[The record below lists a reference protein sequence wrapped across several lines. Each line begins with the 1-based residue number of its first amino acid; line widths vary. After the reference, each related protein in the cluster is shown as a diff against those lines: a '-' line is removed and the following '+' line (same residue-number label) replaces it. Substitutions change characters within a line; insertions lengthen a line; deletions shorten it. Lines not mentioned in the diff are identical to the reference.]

1 MAQVQE
7 RETNEAINAPP
18 PAVSASRFVFV
29 RIPYFICGA
38 ILLVAITINIV
49 NVVGRYVFSAPV
61 PWAEEVVSYMIVWGV
76 FVAIGA
82 LTYQGLHLKM
92 DLLVLNLH
100 GLGARLI
107 GGFTVVL
114 IVVCAVFVM
123 RQSLQILQLYS
134 MTGETSMGARIPLVY
149 PHAALLVGFFFMA
162 VAAIVRVR
170 SYWVGKMN

>member
-1 MAQVQE
+1 MAHVEEQQTG
-7 RETNEAINAPP
+7 ETGAVPP
-18 PAVSASRFVFV
+18 PAASVARFVFV

-38 ILLVAITINIV
+38 ILLVAIAINIL

-92 DLLVLNLH
+92 DLLVLSLK

-107 GGFTVVL
+107 GGLTVAL

-123 RQSLQILQLYS
+123 RQSLQILQLYA
-134 MTGETSMGARIPLVY
+134 MTGETSMGARIPLIY

-170 SYWVGKMN
+170 SYWLGNMN

>member
-1 MAQVQE
+1 MAHVEAQQSG
-7 RETNEAINAPP
+7 ETGAVPP
-18 PAVSASRFVFV
+18 PAASVSRFIFV

-38 ILLVAITINIV
+38 ILLVAIVINIL

-92 DLLVLNLH
+92 DLLVLSLK

-107 GGFTVVL
+107 GGLTVAL

-123 RQSLQILQLYS
+123 RQSLQILQLYA
-134 MTGETSMGARIPLVY
+134 MTGETSMGARIPLIY

-170 SYWVGKMN
+170 SYWLGNMN